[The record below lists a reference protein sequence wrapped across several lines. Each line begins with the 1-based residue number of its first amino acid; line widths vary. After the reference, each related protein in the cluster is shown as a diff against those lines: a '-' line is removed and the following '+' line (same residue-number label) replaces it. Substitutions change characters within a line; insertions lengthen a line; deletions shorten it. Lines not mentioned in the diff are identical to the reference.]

1 MRRWFTLAKTG
12 DMFRIFAVHD
22 FSGSEVVKKDLGD
35 LFRPE
40 NLWVFLELDQGME
53 VPEGP
58 LAYGAT
64 CCLIYPDRDDYVL
77 ACVYGHKPEKY
88 PRFYTAEA
96 DDLPTVV
103 REGSFRDQ
111 SKRLFFPPY
120 NKLPEAN
127 RPICAAM
134 AASAEGNVPIE
145 VLLKECVS
153 KADALMLRGDEPV
166 PGGSRN

>member
-12 DMFRIFAVHD
+12 DVFRIHSVHD
-22 FSGSEVVKKDLGD
+22 FGGTEVLKRDLGEKST
-35 LFRPE
+35 PE

-77 ACVYGHKPEKY
+77 ACVYGHRPERY
-88 PRFYTAEA
+88 PRLYTTAQ
-96 DDLPTVV
+96 DDLPSVV
-103 REGSFRDQ
+103 REGSYWDQ
-111 SKRLFFPPY
+111 SKRLFFPPW
-120 NKLPEAN
+120 NQLPEAN
-127 RPICAAM
+127 RPIYAAM
-134 AASAEGNVPIE
+134 AASAEGTVPIE